1 MEEMPKT
8 YNPQEAEPQL
18 IQKWVDA
25 GCYRRSKGVGDCT
38 VVIPPPN
45 VTGILHMGHA
55 MDDSIQDTFIRY
67 NRMRGRSTQ
76 WILGTDHAGIATQ
89 TKVDKKLKSEGKSRL
104 KMGREKFLD
113 A

>member
-8 YNPQEAEPQL
+8 YDPQATEPELIEA
-18 IQKWVDA
+18 WMSA

-55 MDDSIQDTFIRY
+55 LDDSIQDSFIRY
-67 NRMRGRSTQ
+67 NRMRGRSTR
-76 WILGTDHAGIATQ
+76 WILGTDHA
-89 TKVDKKLKSEGKSRL
+89 
-104 KMGREKFLD
+104 
-113 A
+113 